1 MSTENKKGISFMYKQ
16 NGGVKQLIDDLLLER
31 RSNIKSSELAKVLG
45 KQHRVVLRDIRE
57 ELEREDLGNLNVREM
72 FVLSEEPNSRNQ
84 WHPFYFINPDGLL
97 HLMCRYGRYN
107 YKIRQDMIE
116 IHRVL
121 YLLYRKY

>member
-1 MSTENKKGISFMYKQ
+1 MKGESFMYRQ
-16 NGGVKQLIDDLLLER
+16 NGGVKQLIDDILLNR
-31 RSNIKSSELAKVLG
+31 RSNIKSSELAKILG
-45 KQHRVVLRDIRE
+45 KQHRIVLRDIRQ
-57 ELEREDLGNLNVREM
+57 ELEREDLGNLNMKEM
-72 FVLSEEPNSRNQ
+72 FVLSEEPNARNQ